1 MGYKILD
8 KIELCPNQYELK
20 IKAPFVTR
28 NAQAGQFIIFRV
40 EENGERVPITI
51 ADVDREHGIL
61 TVVFMAVG
69 IIPGLTGKD
78 FGYRNILF
86 DNDRLRFCRFGIAK
100 KRRCSQSYR

>member
-61 TVVFMAVG
+61 TVVFMALGYSTKKLAQLGISIFGGIFGKKFCPIFSHIG
-69 IIPGLTGKD
+69 IISERIFL
-78 FGYRNILF
+78 I
-86 DNDRLRFCRFGIAK
+86 
-100 KRRCSQSYR
+100 